1 MFYLSIS
8 QCFLMYKFDL
18 QVFVNLPLLDNF
30 NMRNSQQVT
39 GNQCGVRSANKEFPP
54 YSLLP
59 TPRSPEL

>member
-1 MFYLSIS
+1 
-8 QCFLMYKFDL
+8 MYKFDL